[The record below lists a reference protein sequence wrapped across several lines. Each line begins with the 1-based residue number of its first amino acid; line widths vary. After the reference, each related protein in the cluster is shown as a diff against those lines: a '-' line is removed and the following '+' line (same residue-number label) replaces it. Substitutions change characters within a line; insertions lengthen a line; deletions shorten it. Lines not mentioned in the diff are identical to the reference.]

1 MEKRICEIC
10 HKPTEDT
17 TLTAGEH
24 ESVCWDCATKMAL
37 DAKAENRKIEITDE
51 CGGTCRL
58 CTWCEE
64 LYPESELREEVDLG
78 HLCDRCIAAIKSR
91 GETLTLKY

>member
-10 HKPTEDT
+10 HTATEDT
-17 TLTAGEH
+17 FLTVGEQ
-24 ESVCWDCATKMAL
+24 ENVCMECATKMAL
-37 DAKAENRKIEITDE
+37 EAKAENREIEITDE
-51 CGGTCRL
+51 QGNAWCL

-78 HLCDRCIAAIKSR
+78 HLCDRCIAAIRSR
-91 GETLTLKY
+91 GESLTLKS